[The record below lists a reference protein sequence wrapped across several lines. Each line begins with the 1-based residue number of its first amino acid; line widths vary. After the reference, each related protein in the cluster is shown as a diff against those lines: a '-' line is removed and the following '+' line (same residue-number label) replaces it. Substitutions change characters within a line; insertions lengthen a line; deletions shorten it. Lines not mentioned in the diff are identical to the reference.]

1 MDWGMRERGEE
12 EGERRNIKYDNI
24 VILFMFSPLTDFYLK
39 DVALIDT
46 QATLYIKKKTVFKGR
61 L

>member
-1 MDWGMRERGEE
+1 M
-12 EGERRNIKYDNI
+12 YDNI
-24 VILFMFSPLTDFYLK
+24 VILFMFSLLTDFYLK
-39 DVALIDT
+39 DVALIDK